1 MKKTINIIFSIILV
15 VALSLT
21 TVIVVLR
28 PFSAPSLPEEGV
40 AVTEAPTVADGFY
53 NEGDEW
59 FYYEN
64 GSKSQ
69 KTDAVYGTVNE
80 QSGLW
85 MTVDGKVDF
94 SLVSIKKKENS
105 WQYVKNGE
113 VTEKNDSEVSLIFG
127 EVLNSLSAEKELET
141 FGDFELEA
149 ENQLL
154 LQAEVDK
161 ISAKGYDLGFVVMN
175 MNSPGGFS
183 YNADA
188 RIYSASTIKGPY
200 ITSLVRSDNSLL
212 EKESVRIDAILVKSS
227 NYDYESLRDQY
238 GDSCFVDFL
247 LSTGCDF
254 VIDTTRNF
262 QYITPRALAHM
273 WAESYVFFESGE
285 TGEKLGEI
293 FEKPEISPIRKVFSE
308 SFTTRSKAGWVEKN
322 NIRVTND
329 AGIVYTDNGDYV
341 IVIMTTAPIDF
352 KIVENMAEVIEKSL

>member
-1 MKKTINIIFSIILV
+1 MKKTINIIFSIIAV

-21 TVIVVLR
+21 ITIVVFK
-28 PFSAPSLPEEGV
+28 PFSSPEIPEEETT
-40 AVTEAPTVADGFY
+40 VTEVPTVEDGFY
-53 NEGDEW
+53 VENEEW
-59 FYYEN
+59 YYYEN

-105 WQYVKNGE
+105 WQYVKNGK
-113 VTEKNDSEVSLIFG
+113 VSEKTDIEASFIFG
-127 EVLNSLSAEKELET
+127 DVLNSFSAEKELSA
-141 FGDFELEA
+141 FGSFEFTTAKQE
-149 ENQLL
+149 L
-154 LQAEVDK
+154 LQSEIDK
-161 ISAKGYDLGFVVMN
+161 ISAKGYNLGFVVMN
-175 MNSPGGFS
+175 INSLSGFS
-183 YNADA
+183 YNADE

-200 ITSLVRSDNSLL
+200 VTSLVKSDNSLL
-212 EKESVRIDAILVKSS
+212 DKEKSRIDATLIRSS

-238 GDSCFVDFL
+238 GDGCFTDFL
-247 LSTGCDF
+247 SEIGSDF

-262 QYITPRALAHM
+262 QFVTPRALAQM

-285 TGEKLGEI
+285 TGERLGQI
-293 FEKPEISPIRKVFSE
+293 FEKPEVSPIRKVFSD

-341 IVIMTTAPIDF
+341 VVIMTTAPIDF
-352 KIVENMAEVIEKSL
+352 KVVENIAESIGKCL

>member
-28 PFSAPSLPEEGV
+28 PFGAPSLPEEGA

-105 WQYVKNGE
+105 WQYVKNGK
-113 VTEKNDSEVSLIFG
+113 VSEKTDIEASFIFG
-127 EVLNSLSAEKELET
+127 DVLNSFSAEKELSA
-141 FGDFELEA
+141 FGSFEFTTAKQE
-149 ENQLL
+149 L
-154 LQAEVDK
+154 LQSEIDK
-161 ISAKGYDLGFVVMN
+161 ISAKGYNLGFVVMN
-175 MNSPGGFS
+175 MNSLSGFS
-183 YNADA
+183 YNADE

-200 ITSLVRSDNSLL
+200 VTSLVKSDNSLL
-212 EKESVRIDAILVKSS
+212 DKEKARIDATLMRSS

-238 GDSCFVDFL
+238 GDGCFTDFL
-247 LSTGCDF
+247 SETGSDF

-262 QYITPRALAHM
+262 QFMTPRALAEM
-273 WAESYVFFESGE
+273 WAESYVFFKSGE
-285 TGEKLGEI
+285 TGERLGQI
-293 FEKPEISPIRKVFSE
+293 FEKPEVSPIRNVFSD

-352 KIVENMAEVIEKSL
+352 TVVENMAEAIGKCL